1 MRSLRWCNLL
11 TNHAIENLVSNTHLK
26 VLDLRYCKSL
36 GDEVVR
42 AISTLSELK
51 SLLLDGSDICDSGL
65 SYLKGRV
72 IGSSKLELQELDIS
86 NLPNLSDNGVLY
98 LAKSGV
104 PISALR
110 MRQCPLISD
119 ISIMALALM
128 RVDVD
133 HGHGSSLRLLDI
145 YNYGG
150 ITQLAFHW
158 LKNTLFSKVEMVGSD
173 RKCK

>member
-1 MRSLRWCNLL
+1 MHS
-11 TNHAIENLVSNTHLK
+11 
-26 VLDLRYCKSL
+26 
-36 GDEVVR
+36 
-42 AISTLSELK
+42 
-51 SLLLDGSDICDSGL
+51 
-65 SYLKGRV
+65 V
-72 IGSSKLELQELDIS
+72 IFKGSSKLELQELDIS